1 MNSSQEQRW
10 QIPFFAIW
18 IGQAF
23 SLIGSEVAGFAL
35 VWWLTKTT
43 GSATVLTMSTMA
55 AILPGVVL
63 GPFVGALVDR
73 WSRKRVML
81 AADGFVALVAVWL
94 VYLFWS
100 GSMQVWHL
108 YVALAARSLG
118 EAFHWPAMQASTSLM
133 VPEKHLSRVAGLNQS
148 IRGGLNVVAPPL
160 GALLLELLPL
170 HGIMGI
176 DVVTAGLAMTTLL
189 FVTIPQPQRADAEAG
204 QMPSVWGDVRA
215 GLRYV
220 RGWPG
225 LMAILGMAMIIN
237 FVVNPSFS
245 LMPLLVT
252 DHFQGGALQLGW
264 LQSAWGV
271 GVVAGGLLLSVWGG
285 FRRRIY
291 TSLLGMVIAGV
302 GIAAVGL
309 VPGSGFVWAVSA
321 LFVAGAMNPLINGPL
336 FAILQ
341 ATVAP
346 EMQGRIF
353 TLVSSFATAMMPL
366 SLAIAGPLADAVG
379 VRPWYVV
386 GGIVFSLVGV
396 VGFFIP
402 AIVKVEENG
411 HGRKAPAEPQA
422 QGVPAAGGA
431 PVAD

>member
-1 MNSSQEQRW
+1 
-10 QIPFFAIW
+10 
-18 IGQAF
+18 
-23 SLIGSEVAGFAL
+23 
-35 VWWLTKTT
+35 
-43 GSATVLTMSTMA
+43 
-55 AILPGVVL
+55 
-63 GPFVGALVDR
+63 
-73 WSRKRVML
+73 
-81 AADGFVALVAVWL
+81 
-94 VYLFWS
+94 
-100 GSMQVWHL
+100 
-108 YVALAARSLG
+108 
-118 EAFHWPAMQASTSLM
+118 
-133 VPEKHLSRVAGLNQS
+133 
-148 IRGGLNVVAPPL
+148 
-160 GALLLELLPL
+160 
-170 HGIMGI
+170 
-176 DVVTAGLAMTTLL
+176 MTTLL

-204 QMPSVWGDVRA
+204 QMPTVWADVRA

-225 LMAILGMAMIIN
+225 LMAILGVAMIIN

-252 DHFQGGALQLGW
+252 DHFQGSALQLGW
-264 LQSAWGV
+264 LESAWGV
-271 GVVAGGLLLSVWGG
+271 GVVAGGLLLSLWGG

-302 GIAAVGL
+302 GIATVGL
-309 VPGSGFVWAVSA
+309 VPGSAFVWAVSA

-366 SLAIAGPLADAVG
+366 SLAVAGPLADAVG

-396 VGFFIP
+396 VGFFVP
-402 AIVKVEENG
+402 AIIKVEENG
-411 HGRKAPAEPQA
+411 HSQETATVPQA
-422 QGVPAAGGA
+422 QSVPAA
-431 PVAD
+431 D